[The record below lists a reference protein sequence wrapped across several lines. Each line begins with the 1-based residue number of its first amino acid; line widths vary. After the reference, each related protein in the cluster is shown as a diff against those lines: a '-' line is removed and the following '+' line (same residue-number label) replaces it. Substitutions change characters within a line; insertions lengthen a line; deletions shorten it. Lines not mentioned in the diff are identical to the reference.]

1 MTAIEKVVFLGS
13 KPLGLQVLKTIF
25 RLRPESLE
33 AVVTFDDTNDA
44 RSDLTG
50 FKDFSAHYDK
60 PLFIAKNV
68 REAEEIIRQLRPD
81 LCLVV
86 CWYWM
91 LKDDLIKGI
100 PHGAIGVHNS
110 LLPKYRGGS
119 PLVWA
124 ILNGEEEIGFSIFSL
139 TSEMDAGQI
148 WFQEKLVLPAQ
159 TGIGEALK
167 NIEVRLIETLLS
179 SWCSLLDGKVRPRA
193 QEHKDATYCA
203 QRVPEDGKI
212 DWSRGGKELV
222 NFVRAQ
228 SSPYPGAFT
237 IFKDEKVVLSEATL
251 WSSPYFGVSGQVAR
265 ISEDGVL
272 IICGDHRAIV
282 VKTVIHDDIT
292 RPARDV
298 FTSIKIR
305 L

>member
-1 MTAIEKVVFLGS
+1 MTPISKVIFLGS
-13 KPLGLQVLKTIF
+13 KPLGLRVLKTIF

-33 AVVTFDDTNDA
+33 AIVTFDDTVDM

-50 FKDFSAHYDK
+50 FKNFSEHCGK
-60 PLFIAKNV
+60 PLFIARNAGD
-68 REAEEIIRQLRPD
+68 AEEIIKKLRPD

-91 LKDDLIKGI
+91 LKDDLINSI

-124 ILNGEEEIGFSIFSL
+124 ILNGDEQIGFSVFSL

-148 WFQEKLVLPAQ
+148 WFQEKLVLPEQIAV
-159 TGIGEALK
+159 GEALN
-167 NIEVRLIETLLS
+167 NIEVQLLKTLDS
-179 SWCSLLDGKVRPRA
+179 GWCSLLDGMITPQPQRH
-193 QEHKDATYCA
+193 EEATYCA
-203 QRVPEDGKI
+203 QRMPEDGKI
-212 DWSRGGKELV
+212 DWTRGGKELV
-222 NFVRAQ
+222 SFVNAQ
-228 SSPYPGAFT
+228 SAPYPGAYT
-237 IFKDEKVVLSEATL
+237 ILKNQKIIFSEAKL
-251 WSSPYFGVSGQVAR
+251 WPTPYFGIAGQIAG
-265 ISEDGVL
+265 ISEDGVI
-272 IICGDHRAIV
+272 IICGDNRGIV
-282 VKTVIHDDIT
+282 VKTVIQDGVN
-292 RPARDV
+292 RPAREV